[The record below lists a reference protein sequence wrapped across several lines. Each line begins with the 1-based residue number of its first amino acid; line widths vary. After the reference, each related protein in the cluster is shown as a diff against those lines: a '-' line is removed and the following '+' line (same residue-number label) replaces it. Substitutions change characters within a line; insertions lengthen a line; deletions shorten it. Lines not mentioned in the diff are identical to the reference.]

1 MRLLTSFIDSTHAQ
15 PFQNK
20 AKLGTAWCIG
30 YCVEAL
36 VSNSKHKL
44 VQYSPMYISVILQES
59 QNSKEVIC
67 GTYNFSGESGQSM
80 CTNEFCFL

>member
-1 MRLLTSFIDSTHAQ
+1 MRLLTSTDSSHAQ

-20 AKLGTAWCIG
+20 AKLGMAWCIG

-44 VQYSPMYISVILQES
+44 VQYSRMYIFVILQES

-80 CTNEFCFL
+80 YTNEFCFL